1 MAIVLQDVLDLEKQ
15 RDELRNLAQEI
26 NESIDY
32 TPQQKQKKIGEITDD
47 IYNIDQEILR
57 LKKMKPTVIV
67 QESNKSVFFL
77 ASGIVAIFLLMNRK
91 K

>member
-15 RDELRNLAQEI
+15 RDELRKLAQEI

-32 TPQQKQKKIGEITDD
+32 TPQQKQKKIGEIADD

-67 QESNKSVFFL
+67 QESNKSVFVL
-77 ASGIVAIFLLMNRK
+77 AAGIVAIFLIMNRK

>member
-1 MAIVLQDVLDLEKQ
+1 MAIVLQDILDLEKQ

-77 ASGIVAIFLLMNRK
+77 AAGIVAIFLLMNRK